1 MELWPSPVNI
11 RYEQSVVKMIKRGY
25 SIQEKLHIRQ
35 IRRLVKIYE
44 NTGFTVYEKKH
55 TCRKIRGWLKKA
67 TRVSSENDSST
78 VEVKQVF
85 PECFILTGNRHL
97 YTESETISDIASRL
111 QFAKSFKFCWPEKSF
126 SDLGPTDFILWVCL
140 KNPVCQSASKSHINL
155 KLHI

>member
-1 MELWPSPVNI
+1 
-11 RYEQSVVKMIKRGY
+11 MIKRGY

-44 NTGFTVYEKKH
+44 NTEFTVDEKKH

-111 QFAKSFKFCWPEKSF
+111 QFARSFKYCWPEKSF
-126 SDLGPTDFILWVCL
+126 SDLGPTDFILWGFVWKILC
-140 KNPVCQSASKSHINL
+140 VNL
-155 KLHI
+155 LPNHTLI